1 MTWWDFILDTIHTI
15 LKNGITVSSAVAVL
29 VLLLKNRKLKRY
41 INNHLPARLRDRQE
55 DDIAAIRRDVT
66 AIKQHLG
73 VEECPIVPTSAA
85 TKPCSLVTSGRF
97 SIFSWAALFYVRFAK
112 PFTHSN
118 MRKSRR
124 MNLMKKFL
132 TKLSSRKFWGL
143 LAALIT
149 ANLVLFGIDAGTIEK
164 VSAIVMQFGAIVVYI
179 LAEASVDKEAQKQ
192 QVYVV
197 PGSVEPKEGVST
209 DAGTQSEDSAITD
222 QPRV

>member
-1 MTWWDFILDTIHTI
+1 
-15 LKNGITVSSAVAVL
+15 
-29 VLLLKNRKLKRY
+29 
-41 INNHLPARLRDRQE
+41 
-55 DDIAAIRRDVT
+55 
-66 AIKQHLG
+66 
-73 VEECPIVPTSAA
+73 
-85 TKPCSLVTSGRF
+85 
-97 SIFSWAALFYVRFAK
+97 
-112 PFTHSN
+112 
-118 MRKSRR
+118 
-124 MNLMKKFL
+124 MKKFL

-192 QVYVV
+192 QVYVL

-209 DAGTQSEDSAITD
+209 DAGTQSEDSAVTD